1 MTTPQLQ
8 SLSIESFRGCVEL
21 FKLDF
26 QKGKTITLVYA
37 ENGNGKSTICDAF
50 ELLASGHISSLD
62 NRGLGRTDKFLKS
75 VAKKTGD
82 PVVELKCSN
91 CLCRVT
97 VHKDATW
104 THNVAPGVPTCE
116 QHKPTV
122 EVLRRAQI
130 LDLITAR
137 AADRYKAIERF
148 VNVENIET
156 SEAAL
161 DTLIKS
167 LRTEQESQAIRLQQS
182 LDSLK
187 EALPPEA
194 LAEKDQITWARK
206 EAQRDFTTEDAL
218 VKANEAV
225 ETAFRRLDRHTGVWK
240 RVTEA
245 LPTAEAA
252 ELGAKQAYES
262 ASHAISTDASNV
274 VDILE
279 SAARFLVAN
288 PTPAQCPLCESAE
301 KAAGLADRVTSRI
314 ASFRSLRDARA
325 QLTQATRS
333 LEEAKAAIERA
344 KVDYDRS
351 RGEFEKALQRTASIP
366 TMHLPTACPADLQ
379 AFDAWQEA
387 NKALFNEWRTFAN
400 GVLVAKTKSEE
411 IKRHLK
417 AYDENLAIPA
427 SNEDLIPRL
436 GKALAI
442 VQEERK
448 AFTDSILSRIAL
460 EVGRLYE
467 IVHPGEGLE
476 KISLQLD
483 PKKRASL
490 DLGAD
495 FLGKQV
501 EPQAYFSESHLDTL
515 GLCIFLALA
524 KMENAAETILVI
536 DDVLASVDEPHVER
550 LIGMISEEAK
560 NFRHCI
566 ITTHYRPWRE
576 KYRWGWLKNGQCQF
590 VELGAWSKDR
600 GLCTAQSVADVAR
613 LGSLL
618 KEASPDLQAI
628 CGKAG
633 VVLEALLD
641 FLTQKYETM
650 APRRAG
656 GRLTLG
662 DLLPGIKKGL
672 RAALRVDVLVGKDED
687 GNAKYEQ
694 HQLGARLDELSR
706 IAQTRNVFGAHFNE
720 ISFDLLDAD
729 AIRFGTLVYE
739 LATIVTDEEN
749 GWPSS
754 PRSGSYWATA
764 TDTRRL
770 HPLKEP
776 S

>member
-1 MTTPQLQ
+1 LQ
-8 SLSIESFRGCVEL
+8 SLSIESFRGCVEP
-21 FKLDF
+21 FKIDF
-26 QKGKTITLVYA
+26 QKGKTITLVYG

-50 ELLASGHISSLD
+50 ELLASGRISSLD
-62 NRGLGRTDKFLKS
+62 NRGLGRTDKFLKT
-75 VAKKTGD
+75 VGKKTGD
-82 PVVELKCSN
+82 PVVELKCSA
-91 CLCRVT
+91 CHCRVT

-104 THNVAPGVPTCE
+104 THNVAPGIPSCE

-137 AADRYKAIERF
+137 AGDRYKAIERF

-156 SEAAL
+156 SETAL
-161 DTLIKS
+161 DALIKS
-167 LRTEQESQAIRLQQS
+167 FRAEQETHAIRLQTS
-182 LDSLK
+182 LDSLEK
-187 EALPPEA
+187 ALPPEA
-194 LAEKDQITWARK
+194 LAKTDRIAWARK
-206 EAQRDFTTEDAL
+206 EAQRDFTAEDTL

-225 ETAFRRLDRHTGVWK
+225 ALAFRLLDRHTGVWK
-240 RVTEA
+240 RVTGA

-252 ELGAKQAYES
+252 ELRSKQAYES

-274 VDILE
+274 VEILE

-288 PTPAQCPLCESAE
+288 PTPSQCPLCESTE

-314 ASFRSLRDARA
+314 ASFTSLRDAKA
-325 QLTQATRS
+325 HLTQATRS
-333 LEEAKAAIERA
+333 LEEAKADIERA
-344 KVDYDRS
+344 KVDYDRGRS
-351 RGEFEKALQRTASIP
+351 EFEKALRAVPSVP
-366 TMHLPTACPADLQ
+366 NMHLPTPCPVDLA
-379 AFDAWQEA
+379 AFDAWHEA
-387 NKALFNEWRTFAN
+387 NKALLDEWQAFAN

-417 AYDENLAIPA
+417 AYDENRAIPA
-427 SNEDLIPRL
+427 SNEGLIPKL
-436 GKALAI
+436 GKALTI

-448 AFTDSILSRIAL
+448 VFTDSILSRIAQ

-467 IVHPGEGLE
+467 SVHPGEGLE

-524 KMENAAETILVI
+524 KMENAAQTILVI

-550 LIGMISEEAK
+550 LIGTISEEAK

-566 ITTHYRPWRE
+566 ITTHYRPWKE
-576 KYRWGWLKNGQCQF
+576 KYQWGWLKNGQCQF
-590 VELGAWSKDR
+590 VELGAWSKTS
-600 GLCTAQSVADVAR
+600 GLQTVRSLAEVERLAD
-613 LGSLL
+613 LL
-618 KEASPDLQAI
+618 KQTPPDSQAA

-633 VVLEALLD
+633 VVLEAILD
-641 FLTQKYETM
+641 FLTLTYQCRV
-650 APRRAG
+650 PRKPG
-656 GRLTLG
+656 DRLTLG
-662 DLLPGIKKGL
+662 ELLPGISKKL
-672 RAALRVDVLVGKDED
+672 RGALRVEVQVNDVQGQPT
-687 GNAKYEQ
+687 YEE
-694 HQLGARLDELSR
+694 HRLGEILDKISEMAPARN
-706 IAQTRNVFGAHFNE
+706 IFGAHFNKTGMDWPE
-720 ISFDLLDAD
+720 AD
-729 AIRFGTLVYE
+729 PIRFATLVHG
-739 LATIVTDEEN
+739 LAVLLIDGDA
-749 GWPSS
+749 GWPRSDK
-754 PRSGSYWATA
+754 SGSYWATA
-764 TDTRRL
+764 GETRRL